1 MAVVVNNLSFA
12 YGRETVLRDVSF
24 QAPAGKLTALL
35 GRNGSGKST
44 LLKLLAGILTCPRG
58 RIELMEQDLS
68 VLTGAARARL
78 VGYLPQ
84 FHQAVFSFAVEDVVL
99 TGRAAYVTTMPA
111 SRDRDAADSA
121 IRMVGI
127 EHLRRRPYTE
137 LSGGERQ
144 LVMIARVLAQQP
156 RIILLDEPL
165 SHLDLFNQ
173 ARLIGL
179 LKRLTEA
186 GMTVLAVLH
195 DPNPALLFGD
205 SIVCLRDGQVALP
218 PAAGAPWDAV
228 FLSEV
233 YGLNLETVPYRGK
246 ALIAPAGSEGGNQ
259 NGNA

>member
-1 MAVVVNNLSFA
+1 
-12 YGRETVLRDVSF
+12 
-24 QAPAGKLTALL
+24 
-35 GRNGSGKST
+35 
-44 LLKLLAGILTCPRG
+44 LLAGILTGPRG
-58 RIELMEQDLS
+58 RIELMGQDLS
-68 VLTGAARARL
+68 ALTGPSRARL

-84 FHQAVFSFAVEDVVL
+84 FHQAVFSFNVEDVVL

-111 SRDRDAADSA
+111 NRDRDAADSA

-127 EHLRRRPYTE
+127 EHLRKRPYTE

-179 LKRLTEA
+179 LKRLTET

-205 SIVCLRDGQVALP
+205 CIVCLRDGEIALP
-218 PAAGAPWDAV
+218 RAAGLPWDAA
-228 FLSEV
+228 FLSEI
-233 YGLNLETVPYRGK
+233 YGLKLETVPHRGK
-246 ALIAPAGSEGGNQ
+246 ALIAPAGGEGANQ